1 MTGIAG
7 VIYRIMPSS
16 PEDDLEEI
24 KQKIESSLEPMG
36 AKRMVFNEEPI
47 AFGLKAI
54 IFMFQWPE
62 EKELEEIE
70 EILRNIEK
78 IQSVQMTDIRKIA

>member
-1 MTGIAG
+1 MAGIAG
-7 VIYRIMPSS
+7 VTYRIMPNS
-16 PEDDLEEI
+16 PNANLEEI
-24 KQKIESSLEPMG
+24 KKKISEVLGLKG
-36 AKRMVFNEEPI
+36 ANRMNFHEEPV

-62 EKELEEIE
+62 EKELEEVE
-70 EILRNIEK
+70 EILKGIEN